1 MDADQIPDRLPDD
14 FFDRPFT
21 ARALKDF
28 AQCPR
33 KFLLSRFVPREET
46 RQFLGSGA
54 ILHQALRTAIIEA
67 YRTGPEAVHD
77 SFDEHFEGHLCKD
90 SLTEENLCRQGHTI
104 LDEFVSKWMSE
115 HPEAFETD
123 LMLTR
128 TVGERS
134 FRATCELVFE
144 GEDADLLLVRLN
156 SSRRPPTK
164 NELAEDLSA
173 LLLHLLAKEHYAP
186 RSVQVAYY
194 CLRPGRLQ
202 PVEVSQEPLEQ
213 LREDLASRVRRIER
227 EREFPARPY
236 KHCRWCRARGVCEAC
251 R

>member
-14 FFDRPFT
+14 FFEKPFT

-46 RQFLGSGA
+46 RRFLGSGA
-54 ILHQALRTAIIEA
+54 ILHQALRRAIIEA
-67 YRTGPEAVHD
+67 YRAGPETIVQT
-77 SFDEHFEGHLCKD
+77 FDEHFEGHLCKD
-90 SLTEENLCRQGHTI
+90 SLTEENLRRQGHAI
-104 LDEFVSKWMSE
+104 LDEFVSEWMNE
-115 HPEAFETD
+115 YPEAFETD
-123 LMLTR
+123 LMITR
-128 TVGERS
+128 TVGERR
-134 FRATCELVFE
+134 FRATAELVFQPDE
-144 GEDADLLLVRLN
+144 TDLLLVRLN

-186 RSVQVAYY
+186 QSVQVAYY
-194 CLRPGRLQ
+194 CLRPRRLQ
-202 PVEVSQEPLEQ
+202 PVEVTEDRLDY
-213 LREDLASRVRRIER
+213 LRRDLQSRVRRIER

-236 KHCRWCRARGVCEAC
+236 KHCRWCRARGVCEAWK
-251 R
+251 